1 MIYVG
6 KEKAEFFGDDDK
18 SGFQYPIFDKDL
30 DLSVIKINGRSP
42 KVGYQTN
49 TACKELLYIMSG
61 SGTLEVKGK
70 EEIIEFKKSDVILL
84 DKNECYAFE
93 GKFEALVPCTPA
105 WTSEQHKYVD

>member
-1 MIYVG
+1 MECIEINNLLSLVWINYR
-6 KEKAEFFGDDDK
+6 K
-18 SGFQYPIFDKDL
+18 YPIFDKDL

-70 EEIIEFKKSDVILL
+70 EEIIEFKKSDVNLL

>member
-1 MIYVG
+1 
-6 KEKAEFFGDDDK
+6 
-18 SGFQYPIFDKDL
+18 
-30 DLSVIKINGRSP
+30 
-42 KVGYQTN
+42 
-49 TACKELLYIMSG
+49 MSG

>member
-1 MIYVG
+1 
-6 KEKAEFFGDDDK
+6 
-18 SGFQYPIFDKDL
+18 
-30 DLSVIKINGRSP
+30 
-42 KVGYQTN
+42 
-49 TACKELLYIMSG
+49 MSG

-105 WTSEQHKYVD
+105 WTGEQHKYVD